1 MLDKDLDHM
10 LARMGAGAEHPAL
23 AGMEDRVLAAIAAQ
37 PVASLAKG
45 ATFAAMTFALLL
57 GVASHV
63 LTVDQAVAS
72 PMDPISAAPALAPSN
87 LLLGSQ

>member
-1 MLDKDLDHM
+1 
-10 LARMGAGAEHPAL
+10 
-23 AGMEDRVLAAIAAQ
+23 
-37 PVASLAKG
+37 
-45 ATFAAMTFALLL
+45 
-57 GVASHV
+57 VASHV